1 MVIARSVED
10 IAYRPASIVTVGTFD
25 GVHRGH
31 AAIIQQVVRRAKET
45 GARSVIVTFEPHPRE
60 VVGQGPVELL
70 TTLEE
75 RLEFIGALGA
85 DAIVVLPFTYEFS
98 RLTPNEFYET
108 IMVKAIGVSEVIEG
122 TDHMFGRDREA
133 NIETLKA
140 LGSRF
145 GFRVTAAVTVLDNG
159 EPISSSR
166 IRAALK
172 EGNVEAAEELLDR
185 PYGLRGTVVAGDGRG
200 AQLGYPTANVQP
212 ASAKKIVPANG
223 VYVAGVEIGNELRYG
238 MLNIGVRPTLTSGS
252 ERVVEVHVFELNED
266 LYGKQLRIQ
275 FLKRLRNEIKFSSK
289 EELVD
294 QLRRDRSESL
304 KFVEALQSQYE

>member
-75 RLEFIGALGA
+75 RLELIGALGA
-85 DAIVVLPFTYEFS
+85 DAIVVLPFPYEFS

-166 IRAALK
+166 IRAALM